1 MQGRAKWNTI
11 LRNDPITWQGHE
23 THRLGEMGMD
33 GNNRMQPPV
42 GQSLGCSSVL
52 VGIVRAN
59 GAVQIRS
66 ICVSDSLDGRVADR
80 DLLCRSLQAHCT
92 RDFTAGAQDA
102 IQDDNCFC
110 PSPYPVMNDEL
121 YRLSS
126 GG

>member
-1 MQGRAKWNTI
+1 MILFLGRATKHTDDEVRERWTATPACD
-11 LRNDPITWQGHE
+11 RPSVS
-23 THRLGEMGMD
+23 
-33 GNNRMQPPV
+33 P
-42 GQSLGCSSVL
+42 LGCSSVL
-52 VGIVRAN
+52 VGILRAN
-59 GAVQIRS
+59 GAVQTRS

-80 DLLCRSLQAHCT
+80 DLHCWSLQAHCT

-102 IQDDNCFC
+102 TQDDNCFC